1 MVVSNLKAIVSE
13 SHGQGKVVLKEVR
26 DPGEPGKTEV
36 RLKMKAVGVC
46 GSDIHVY
53 NGTESYPRKEPV
65 ILGHELMG
73 IVDKTG
79 SEVRNFKT
87 GDRVVCETAFH
98 VCGRC
103 YNCRKGNYNLCSSR
117 IGFGALTDG
126 GMAEYLIAREEILHK
141 VPDAVSNVTAALTE
155 PSCVAFNAT
164 STIGKIEPADSV
176 LIIGPGPI
184 GLFCLQVAM
193 LRSPAAIAMLG
204 VPSDAERL
212 KTALEIGANM
222 IFDNA
227 RAAVEALSHSGWG
240 DGVDV
245 VVDASGVSATLK
257 TALDVIRPGGRIVKV
272 GWGPDVPG
280 FNLDQIVAKAVELHG
295 SFSHNWE
302 TWERVLRLFT
312 TKKLNPER
320 IVRQYSL
327 DRWKDAFEDMEK
339 RRIAKGVLML

>member
-1 MVVSNLKAIVSE
+1 VLNLKAIVSE
-13 SHGQGKVVLKEVR
+13 SHGSGKVFLRNVP
-26 DPGEPGKTEV
+26 DPGEPGNTEV
-36 RLKMKAVGVC
+36 RLRMKAVGVC

-53 NGTESYPRKEPV
+53 NGTESYQRKEPV

-73 IVDKTG
+73 VVDLAG
-79 SEVRNFKT
+79 SEIRNFKA
-87 GDRVVCETAFH
+87 GDRVVCETAAH

-117 IGFGALTDG
+117 TGFGAMTDG

-141 VPDAVSNVTAALTE
+141 VPDEVSDVSAALTE
-155 PSCVAFNAT
+155 PCCVAFNAA
-164 STIGKIEPADSV
+164 SSIGKIEPSDTV

-193 LRSPAAIAMLG
+193 LRSPASIAVLG
-204 VPSDAERL
+204 VPSDGERL
-212 KTALEIGANM
+212 KTATETGADM
-222 IFDNA
+222 IFDDA
-227 RAAVEALSHSGWG
+227 RAAVDALSHSGWG

-245 VVDASGVSATLK
+245 VIDASGVSATLK
-257 TALDVIRPGGRIVKV
+257 IALDVIRPGGRIVKV

-302 TWERVLRLFT
+302 TWERVLRLLRNR
-312 TKKLNPER
+312 KLMPER
-320 IVRQYSL
+320 IVRQYPL

-339 RRIAKGVLML
+339 RRIAKGVLIL